1 MILIIL
7 KEYFYSFKREMKRKN
22 QLIQE
27 PSRGDLEMHHAIT
40 KKLKL
45 RLTDGPYIEQ
55 SSLFSSKTKRCS
67 DEYNYDY
74 SLGGASDEDECEYD
88 RKKRLK
94 INNGVIYTFQR
105 TITKNKNNI
114 PSYIN

>member
-1 MILIIL
+1 
-7 KEYFYSFKREMKRKN
+7 MKRKN
-22 QLIQE
+22 QLMQE
-27 PSRGDLEMHHAIT
+27 PSA
-40 KKLKL
+40 KKIKINM
-45 RLTDGPYIEQ
+45 TSQ
-55 SSLFSSKTKRCS
+55 SSPFLKKTKRCS

-94 INNGVIYTFQR
+94 INNGVIYTLQR

>member
-1 MILIIL
+1 L
-7 KEYFYSFKREMKRKN
+7 KRKI
-22 QLIQE
+22 QLTQVEDCSNI
-27 PSRGDLEMHHAIT
+27 
-40 KKLKL
+40 KKVRFNL
-45 RLTDGPYIEQ
+45 
-55 SSLFSSKTKRCS
+55 KRCS

-74 SLGGASDEDECEYD
+74 SPGGASDEDEGEYD

-105 TITKNKNNI
+105 TIPKNKNNI

>member
-1 MILIIL
+1 
-7 KEYFYSFKREMKRKN
+7 MKRKN
-22 QLIQE
+22 QLSCGASLNQV
-27 PSRGDLEMHHAIT
+27 DLEMARRTQGPSLPVIQ
-40 KKLKL
+40 KPSLMKVKLYRKRYL
-45 RLTDGPYIEQ
+45 EEYI
-55 SSLFSSKTKRCS
+55 
-67 DEYNYDY
+67 DY

-94 INNGVIYTFQR
+94 INNGVIYTLQK

>member
-1 MILIIL
+1 
-7 KEYFYSFKREMKRKN
+7 MKRKN

-27 PSRGDLEMHHAIT
+27 PST
-40 KKLKL
+40 KKIKIY
-45 RLTDGPYIEQ
+45 R
-55 SSLFSSKTKRCS
+55 KRCS
-67 DEYNYDY
+67 EEYNYDY

-94 INNGVIYTFQR
+94 INNGVIYTLQR

>member
-1 MILIIL
+1 
-7 KEYFYSFKREMKRKN
+7 MKRKN

-27 PSRGDLEMHHAIT
+27 PSA
-40 KKLKL
+40 KKVKL
-45 RLTDGPYIEQ
+45 CL
-55 SSLFSSKTKRCS
+55 KRCS
-67 DEYNYDY
+67 EEYDDY

-94 INNGVIYTFQR
+94 INNGVIYTLQR

>member
-1 MILIIL
+1 
-7 KEYFYSFKREMKRKN
+7 MKRKN
-22 QLIQE
+22 QLSCGASLSPLRGSVSQRETNQPDLEMALPVIQE
-27 PSRGDLEMHHAIT
+27 PSL
-40 KKLKL
+40 KKVKL
-45 RLTDGPYIEQ
+45 YR
-55 SSLFSSKTKRCS
+55 KRCLE
-67 DEYNYDY
+67 EYIDY

-94 INNGVIYTFQR
+94 INNGVIYTLQK

>member
-1 MILIIL
+1 
-7 KEYFYSFKREMKRKN
+7 MKRKN

-27 PSRGDLEMHHAIT
+27 PST
-40 KKLKL
+40 KKVKL
-45 RLTDGPYIEQ
+45 YR
-55 SSLFSSKTKRCS
+55 KRRCS
-67 DEYNYDY
+67 EEYNDY

-94 INNGVIYTFQR
+94 INNGVIYTLQR

>member
-1 MILIIL
+1 
-7 KEYFYSFKREMKRKN
+7 MKRKN

-27 PSRGDLEMHHAIT
+27 PSS
-40 KKLKL
+40 KKVKL
-45 RLTDGPYIEQ
+45 YL
-55 SSLFSSKTKRCS
+55 KRCS
-67 DEYNYDY
+67 EEYFDY

-94 INNGVIYTFQR
+94 INNGVIYTR
-105 TITKNKNNI
+105 TITKSVKNKNNI

>member
-1 MILIIL
+1 
-7 KEYFYSFKREMKRKN
+7 MKRKN

-27 PSRGDLEMHHAIT
+27 PLRGVPSLNQVDLEMHHTIT
-40 KKLKL
+40 KKVKIC
-45 RLTDGPYIEQ
+45 LTDGPYIAQ
-55 SSLFSSKTKRCS
+55 SAPFSSKTKRCS
-67 DEYNYDY
+67 EEYDDY

-94 INNGVIYTFQR
+94 INNGVIYTLQR

>member
-1 MILIIL
+1 
-7 KEYFYSFKREMKRKN
+7 MKRKN

-27 PSRGDLEMHHAIT
+27 PSA
-40 KKLKL
+40 KKVKIY
-45 RLTDGPYIEQ
+45 R
-55 SSLFSSKTKRCS
+55 KRNL

-94 INNGVIYTFQR
+94 INNGVIYTLQR

>member
-1 MILIIL
+1 
-7 KEYFYSFKREMKRKN
+7 MKRKN
-22 QLIQE
+22 QLMQE
-27 PSRGDLEMHHAIT
+27 PST
-40 KKLKL
+40 KKVKIY
-45 RLTDGPYIEQ
+45 R
-55 SSLFSSKTKRCS
+55 KRCS
-67 DEYNYDY
+67 EEYNYDY

-94 INNGVIYTFQR
+94 INNGVIYTLQR

>member
-1 MILIIL
+1 
-7 KEYFYSFKREMKRKN
+7 MKRKN

-27 PSRGDLEMHHAIT
+27 PSA
-40 KKLKL
+40 KKVKINM
-45 RLTDGPYIEQ
+45 TSQ
-55 SSLFSSKTKRCS
+55 SSPFSDALGSSSKKTKRCS

-94 INNGVIYTFQR
+94 INNGVIYTLQR

>member
-1 MILIIL
+1 
-7 KEYFYSFKREMKRKN
+7 MKRKN

-27 PSRGDLEMHHAIT
+27 PLT
-40 KKLKL
+40 KKVKL
-45 RLTDGPYIEQ
+45 CL
-55 SSLFSSKTKRCS
+55 KRCS
-67 DEYNYDY
+67 DEYDDY
-74 SLGGASDEDECEYD
+74 SLGGASDEDECDYD

-94 INNGVIYTFQR
+94 INNGVIYTVQR

>member
-1 MILIIL
+1 
-7 KEYFYSFKREMKRKN
+7 MKRKN

-27 PSRGDLEMHHAIT
+27 PSA
-40 KKLKL
+40 KKIKIY
-45 RLTDGPYIEQ
+45 R
-55 SSLFSSKTKRCS
+55 KRCS
-67 DEYNYDY
+67 EEYNYDY

-94 INNGVIYTFQR
+94 INNGVIYTLQR

>member
-1 MILIIL
+1 
-7 KEYFYSFKREMKRKN
+7 MKRKN

-27 PSRGDLEMHHAIT
+27 PST
-40 KKLKL
+40 KKVKIY
-45 RLTDGPYIEQ
+45 R
-55 SSLFSSKTKRCS
+55 KRCS
-67 DEYNYDY
+67 EEYNYDY

-94 INNGVIYTFQR
+94 INNGVIYTLQR

>member
-1 MILIIL
+1 
-7 KEYFYSFKREMKRKN
+7 MKRKN

-27 PSRGDLEMHHAIT
+27 PLT

-45 RLTDGPYIEQ
+45 YR
-55 SSLFSSKTKRCS
+55 KRRCS
-67 DEYNYDY
+67 EEYNDY
-74 SLGGASDEDECEYD
+74 SLGGARDEDECEYD

-94 INNGVIYTFQR
+94 INNGVIYTLQR

>member
-1 MILIIL
+1 
-7 KEYFYSFKREMKRKN
+7 MKRKN
-22 QLIQE
+22 QLIQIE
-27 PSRGDLEMHHAIT
+27 HSST
-40 KKLKL
+40 KKVKFNM
-45 RLTDGPYIEQ
+45 TSQ
-55 SSLFSSKTKRCS
+55 SSPFSKKTKRCS
-67 DEYNYDY
+67 DEYDDY

-94 INNGVIYTFQR
+94 INNGLIYTLQR

>member
-1 MILIIL
+1 
-7 KEYFYSFKREMKRKN
+7 MKRKN

-27 PSRGDLEMHHAIT
+27 PLT
-40 KKLKL
+40 KKVKIY
-45 RLTDGPYIEQ
+45 R
-55 SSLFSSKTKRCS
+55 KRFLE
-67 DEYNYDY
+67 EYDDY
-74 SLGGASDEDECEYD
+74 SLGGASDEDEYEYD

-94 INNGVIYTFQR
+94 INNGVIYTVQR

>member
-1 MILIIL
+1 
-7 KEYFYSFKREMKRKN
+7 MKRKN

-27 PSRGDLEMHHAIT
+27 PSA
-40 KKLKL
+40 KKVKIY
-45 RLTDGPYIEQ
+45 R
-55 SSLFSSKTKRCS
+55 KRTCS
-67 DEYNYDY
+67 EENDDY

-94 INNGVIYTFQR
+94 INNGVIYTLQR

>member
-1 MILIIL
+1 
-7 KEYFYSFKREMKRKN
+7 MKRKN

-27 PSRGDLEMHHAIT
+27 PST
-40 KKLKL
+40 KKVKIY
-45 RLTDGPYIEQ
+45 R
-55 SSLFSSKTKRCS
+55 KRCS
-67 DEYNYDY
+67 EEYNYDY
-74 SLGGASDEDECEYD
+74 NSLGGASDEDECEYD

-94 INNGVIYTFQR
+94 INNGVIYTLQR

>member
-1 MILIIL
+1 
-7 KEYFYSFKREMKRKN
+7 MKRKN

-27 PSRGDLEMHHAIT
+27 PSS
-40 KKLKL
+40 KKVKL
-45 RLTDGPYIEQ
+45 YL
-55 SSLFSSKTKRCS
+55 KRCS
-67 DEYNYDY
+67 EEYIDY

-94 INNGVIYTFQR
+94 INNGVIYTR
-105 TITKNKNNI
+105 TITKSVKNKNNI